1 MPRLRYSIFL
11 LIAGLGLP
19 VLASDPPM
27 GESKDAHAKEAHKDS
42 HAGKSHGPP
51 PVYEV
56 AGHDHDGKHVVKT
69 FNLGVPAE
77 AAAFREMVEHGHAH
91 EVVNKSA
98 PTIGKLASLKAD
110 LGIWTLVIFAGLMFA
125 LYKLAWP
132 MAVEGLQKREDRI
145 AGALAEAEKAKAE
158 AVDLR
163 ASLKKEMD
171 AAHLK
176 VKELID
182 EAKRDAQ
189 ATTEEMIAKAKSDI
203 SVERDRL
210 QREIQTQTDQALQS
224 LWTRAADLA
233 TELSSTALRKQLDLS
248 AHRRLIDEAL
258 TDIRKSRP
266 TTNAS

>member
-1 MPRLRYSIFL
+1 MPRLRYSVFL
-11 LIAGLGLP
+11 LIAGLALP
-19 VLASDPPM
+19 VAAADAPKKA
-27 GESKDAHAKEAHKDS
+27 GGADAHAGHD
-42 HAGKSHGPP
+42 HGKPP
-51 PVYEV
+51 IYEV
-56 AGHDHDGKHVVKT
+56 AGHDEKGNHVVRT
-69 FNLGVPAE
+69 FNLAIPAE

-98 PTIGKLASLKAD
+98 PTIDKLASLKAD
-110 LGIWTLVIFAGLMFA
+110 LGIWTLVIFGGLMFA

-132 MAVEGLQKREDRI
+132 MAVEGLKKREDRI
-145 AGALAEAEKAKAE
+145 AGALAEAEKARAE

-189 ATTEEMIAKAKSDI
+189 ATTDEMIAKAKSDI
-203 SVERDRL
+203 NVERERL

-224 LWTRAADLA
+224 LWARAADLA

-258 TDIRKSRP
+258 TDIRKARP